1 MGLCPIHCVM
11 SGWTVWSRCDKA
23 CVAADNVVGKQTR
36 TRTILQKDNGANG
49 AVQCG
54 SQLDVKKCNDHPCAV
69 HCVVSDW
76 ASWGGCSKDCG
87 GGIKIRSREVTT
99 KPEHGGA
106 RCPALAAT
114 MACNVQSCP
123 RDCVVGAWGSYSQC
137 TRSCNTGSGAGT
149 KFATRRVVQQQSN
162 GGETCAK
169 WINAAAG
176 ETLTKKVVLCNDR
189 PCPRDCGVTKWS
201 AYSACSMSCT
211 EVIKQHATLKGQHKL
226 AWHSRTRKVVLGEE
240 AKFGGRG
247 CPHLFEKTTCNS
259 LSYCMSLFY
268 NTAGTTSTA
277 APKDWN
283 ALLAASDKTH
293 DLENGVA
300 RARKSEVTTTSTAPV
315 ITVPDTCTLTDGAG
329 TSQTVAHG
337 WHGAGIGAN
346 WCNLCRCN
354 DGAISCQKRKCG
366 SDGLERG
373 ELCSHTTCSLQQVS
387 STHKLVKVS
396 HNHREQFGAHHH
408 CAYMLS
414 TDSCRCHC
422 FGNTF
427 TELEAS
433 KK

>member
-1 MGLCPIHCVM
+1 VP
-11 SGWTVWSRCDKA
+11 
-23 CVAADNVVGKQTR
+23 
-36 TRTILQKDNGANG
+36 
-49 AVQCG
+49 
-54 SQLDVKKCNDHPCAV
+54 
-69 HCVVSDW
+69 
-76 ASWGGCSKDCG
+76 
-87 GGIKIRSREVTT
+87 
-99 KPEHGGA
+99 
-106 RCPALAAT
+106 
-114 MACNVQSCP
+114 
-123 RDCVVGAWGSYSQC
+123 
-137 TRSCNTGSGAGT
+137 
-149 KFATRRVVQQQSN
+149 
-162 GGETCAK
+162 
-169 WINAAAG
+169 
-176 ETLTKKVVLCNDR
+176 CNDR
-189 PCPRDCGVTKWS
+189 PCPRNCGVTKWS
-201 AYSACSMSCT
+201 AYTPCSMSCT
-211 EVIKQHATLKGQHKL
+211 EVIKKHATLKGNHKL
-226 AWHSRTRKVVLGEE
+226 AWHSRTREVVAGEE

-268 NTAGTTSTA
+268 NAAGATSTA
-277 APKDWN
+277 APKDWD

-293 DLENGVA
+293 NLQNGAAKA
-300 RARKSEVTTTSTAPV
+300 RTSEVTTTSSAPV